1 MKRRK
6 CSTNLS
12 NSFFWWA
19 EVNELM
25 EIHDAHTHKHTGLLS
40 AFPPGARC
48 GSDIKQLTF
57 KHNAIGH
64 LGHPSRSTP
73 KKKTS
78 KCEREEIEVSKASKT
93 SENLESIFLAVFYI
107 LWAHE
112 NIRNPCAFEFA
123 FRGFGDESGFLEAE
137 HTHDNIVNQTEVTEK
152 AEYTFQR
159 IPMPLWDTAV
169 RQREMYGSRW
179 TDCQKSAWDIKGYT

>member
-1 MKRRK
+1 MQHKSVQLILLMSGGKRVGG
-6 CSTNLS
+6 
-12 NSFFWWA
+12 NSWCP
-19 EVNELM
+19 
-25 EIHDAHTHKHTGLLS
+25 HTQTHRS
-40 AFPPGARC
+40 AFGIPPRSALWKWHQTAHFQAQR
-48 GSDIKQLTF
+48 
-57 KHNAIGH
+57 NR
-64 LGHPSRSTP
+64 PSWASFTLYP
-73 KKKTS
+73 KKKKTS